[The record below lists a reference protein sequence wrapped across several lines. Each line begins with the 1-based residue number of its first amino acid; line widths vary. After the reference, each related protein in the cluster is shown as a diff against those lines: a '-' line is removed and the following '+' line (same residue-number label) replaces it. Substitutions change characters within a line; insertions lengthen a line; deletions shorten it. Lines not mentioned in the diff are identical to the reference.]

1 FSWIIFKIVF
11 CLFISLGFSN
21 TFLRLLVLYLLLFA
35 FLSPVTLSY
44 FRELA
49 IFSEEA
55 QLIIKKIILLL
66 FVVSILALYSEFF
79 YRNTDNISL
88 FNIYGF
94 FHIPFILSNLFLY
107 LYFCLLRFNSALE
120 YDSSINLYRFYLSS
134 IILLLS
140 LLYINSVLSIV
151 LLLFPLILVLSRRSF
166 FLILRFISYLVL
178 SYVVFT
184 NILIILNS
192 FDPLGVY
199 YFSSLG
205 SFLSIYLASLTA
217 ILLLSIWLN
226 YRKNNNLEKFSF
238 YAAISSLSFVF
249 LSTYTAISI
258 LYNSTISLFLL
269 LFLMAIYFYRQK
281 NDIYK
286 WFIKPCVLLLIFDII
301 SIISFSFLFIQPD
314 FKRFN
319 PILTLT
325 LSLSVTGFGF
335 IFLYNK
341 APVRFRKTSFYFVL
355 IAIVFSFPIFLY
367 FFIVYSFSLYPPLFQ
382 PIPLITAINVG
393 VFLFYLSIGI
403 YQWRVSWTIWK
414 SGWYAWMILP
424 FANFFIIYQSLRG
437 INTFTRA
444 LNFFGV
450 PITGSSIIAIII
462 CSLFFLPVLYT
473 KIKKHF
479 FKIIFLVWGESLFLL
494 YWISQNLFV
503 DNLFLRNLSFAL
515 FAFVLLMPLM
525 TQFKFWTVVSVFW
538 LILTGINVSF
548 LYFYLI
554 FIGLP
559 YDISISINILVIGIF
574 LIVYSFFPKIRS
586 IGIVLITSYI
596 IFIVG
601 IFLTTYFVLNLI
613 ILDPLFSINLSL
625 IVIGFS
631 LFSSKPLKLSTKVFD
646 QFLSWILIFN
656 FSWLTYNTFNL
667 IPGIGLTPIFL
678 AVTVFGGLFY
688 IFNQY
693 KMRFRINKPISF
705 LIMVIGAASSI
716 TSITSN
722 LFDLTPLILMSIF
735 SGSLIVFYY
744 FSLTEYRYV
753 LWFLIPIPI
762 TL

>member
-1 FSWIIFKIVF
+1 M
-11 CLFISLGFSN
+11 
-21 TFLRLLVLYLLLFA
+21 
-35 FLSPVTLSY
+35 
-44 FRELA
+44 
-49 IFSEEA
+49 
-55 QLIIKKIILLL
+55 
-66 FVVSILALYSEFF
+66 
-79 YRNTDNISL
+79 
-88 FNIYGF
+88 
-94 FHIPFILSNLFLY
+94 
-107 LYFCLLRFNSALE
+107 
-120 YDSSINLYRFYLSS
+120 
-134 IILLLS
+134 
-140 LLYINSVLSIV
+140 
-151 LLLFPLILVLSRRSF
+151 
-166 FLILRFISYLVL
+166 
-178 SYVVFT
+178 
-184 NILIILNS
+184 NS